1 MGHRLGQRGTRV
13 LAELS
18 GLAPGRVA
26 GSVHGPDGRMS
37 SPLARTGRYRAVGIA
52 DLLTAVLAAEH
63 AMTVLHDDGD
73 LPIAAE
79 VLAFEHRWVLPR
91 GTA

>member
-1 MGHRLGQRGTRV
+1 
-13 LAELS
+13 
-18 GLAPGRVA
+18 
-26 GSVHGPDGRMS
+26 
-37 SPLARTGRYRAVGIA
+37 VGIA
-52 DLLTAVLAAEH
+52 DLLTAVLAAEDG
-63 AMTVLHDDGD
+63 MTVLHDDGD